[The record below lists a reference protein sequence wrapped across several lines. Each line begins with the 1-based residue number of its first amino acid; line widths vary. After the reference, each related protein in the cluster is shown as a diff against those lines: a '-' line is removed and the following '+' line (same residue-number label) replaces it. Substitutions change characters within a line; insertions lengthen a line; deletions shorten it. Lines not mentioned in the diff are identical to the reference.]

1 MISTLWALLSA
12 FQITNTIVTI
22 KHTLRFLHKHIRSH
36 KCMIQKK
43 LNQSFMIHDIQW
55 NSYHSQHRE
64 RHPHP
69 TTPSESSCCINGP
82 STSPGAI
89 CIHRKALSIASCF
102 AVMDVCIQIIL
113 RHYCLKSRCHLLWGD
128 KMFECHLVTP
138 AMTYQIWNDDFQVG
152 NCDVRGR
159 LMAASAN
166 EVLTM
171 VTDLGTQLR
180 IG

>member
-1 MISTLWALLSA
+1 MLAKLHLNLKRVINGNDKYFVSFVIGVPNHQYYSNYQTHATI
-12 FQITNTIVTI
+12 FTQTHKITY
-22 KHTLRFLHKHIRSH
+22 S

-89 CIHRKALSIASCF
+89 CIHRKALAIASCSV
-102 AVMDVCIQIIL
+102 VMDICIQIIL
-113 RHYCLKSRCHLLWGD
+113 RHYYLKSRCHLLGVI
-128 KMFECHLVTP
+128 KCLNV
-138 AMTYQIWNDDFQVG
+138 I
-152 NCDVRGR
+152 
-159 LMAASAN
+159 
-166 EVLTM
+166 
-171 VTDLGTQLR
+171 
-180 IG
+180 